1 MWYILFKFIVIGY
14 VAWFVIEWGSIVMC
28 QHRTE
33 KKRRKENSSRW
44 ISPCLL
50 LASLAQFVFFFGWFS
65 ISTKMCIFLSHIAP
79 RCLQAM
85 LCVVALHW
93 RVMQCTLPTG
103 PFTQLSTASYHIY
116 SDILIRSVQNL
127 LHFRCLASQP
137 LILASP
143 ELYIYMWTCIYR
155 PVIK

>member
-1 MWYILFKFIVIGY
+1 MVH
-14 VAWFVIEWGSIVMC
+14 SIQIYCNRICCMVCYRMREYRSVPT
-28 QHRTE
+28 QNRK

-143 ELYIYMWTCIYR
+143 ELYIYVDVYI
-155 PVIK
+155 